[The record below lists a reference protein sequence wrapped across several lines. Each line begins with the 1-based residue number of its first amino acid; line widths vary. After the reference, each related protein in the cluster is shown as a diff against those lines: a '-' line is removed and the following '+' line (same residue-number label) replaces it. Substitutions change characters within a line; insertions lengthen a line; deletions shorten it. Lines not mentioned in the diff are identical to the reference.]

1 MIRQKSAGPKLLS
14 VARVGYEPHKRIC
27 PGDGA
32 IRRGFPA
39 GERKP
44 GRRPTL
50 ILRGAHKPHLG
61 STDPAALKIEREL
74 GSKNER

>member
-1 MIRQKSAGPKLLS
+1 MEQSAGVFLLAS
-14 VARVGYEPHKRIC
+14 A
-27 PGDGA
+27 
-32 IRRGFPA
+32 
-39 GERKP
+39 KP

-61 STDPAALKIEREL
+61 SPNPAALKIEREL